1 MGIEKRNLR
10 RRSDTKMETFGNLK
24 AKKFTKTYFLK
35 SVRQLCYG
43 STNKELAIGIATDRQ
58 NESSP
63 FTTRYLTF
71 CAAKGQ
77 LSQSHC

>member
-43 STNKELAIGIATDRQ
+43 STDKKLAIGIATDRQ
-58 NESSP
+58 IESSP
-63 FTTRYLTF
+63 FTTRYLSF

-77 LSQSHC
+77 LSQCHC

>member
-24 AKKFTKTYFLK
+24 EKKFTKTYFPK
-35 SVRQLCYG
+35 SVRQLWHG
-43 STNKELAIGIATDRQ
+43 LTDKELAIGIATDRQ
-58 NESSP
+58 IESSP

-77 LSQSHC
+77 LSQCHC

>member
-10 RRSDTKMETFGNLK
+10 HRSDTKMETFGNLK
-24 AKKFTKTYFLK
+24 QKKFTKTYFPK
-35 SVRQLCYG
+35 SGRQLCYG
-43 STNKELAIGIATDRQ
+43 STDKELAIGIATDRQ

-63 FTTRYLTF
+63 FTTRYLIF

-77 LSQSHC
+77 HSQCHC

>member
-43 STNKELAIGIATDRQ
+43 STDKKLAIGIVSYTDLACH
-58 NESSP
+58 NSDYKKSKK
-63 FTTRYLTF
+63 L
-71 CAAKGQ
+71 
-77 LSQSHC
+77 